1 MRTMIVV
8 TALLWSVAHVPAQG
22 AEEVPAALS
31 ARLEVLAPGMKP
43 DAVTET
49 ALPGM
54 YQVRYGSIVVY
65 LSDDGRYM
73 LRGDL
78 VDLETGRNVTETA
91 RSHARAET
99 VGALGES
106 SMVVFAPQTVKHT
119 VTVFTDIDCGYCQR
133 MHRQMA
139 DYNRLGIT
147 VRYTAFPRA
156 GVGSDTYD
164 RMVSVWC
171 ASDQQAAMTDAKA
184 GRAVEAARCD
194 NPVSAH
200 YEAGQA
206 IGVRGTPSIVLES
219 GEMIPGYV
227 EPEELLDRLDG
238 RASG

>member
-1 MRTMIVV
+1 MRIFMLTA
-8 TALLWSVAHVPAQG
+8 ALLACTGFLPAQA
-22 AEEVPAALS
+22 AEDIPAALS
-31 ARLEVLAPGMKP
+31 ARLELLVPGTQP

-54 YQVRYGSIVVY
+54 YQVRYGSLVVY

-78 VDLETGRNVTETA
+78 VDLETGHNVTETA

-99 VGALGES
+99 IVALGES
-106 SMVVFAPQTVKHT
+106 SMVVFTPRTVKHT

-139 DYNRLGIT
+139 DYNRLGIKI
-147 VRYTAFPRA
+147 RYTAFPRA

-171 ASDQQAAMTDAKA
+171 ASDPLAAMTDAKA
-184 GRAVEAARCD
+184 GRAIETARCD

-200 YEAGQA
+200 YDAGRA
-206 IGVRGTPSIVLES
+206 IGVRGTPAIVLES

-227 EPEELLDRLDG
+227 EPEELLGRLEE
-238 RASG
+238 RVSG

>member
-1 MRTMIVV
+1 MRTFMIVA
-8 TALLWSVAHVPAQG
+8 ALLTCAGFLPAQA
-22 AEEVPAALS
+22 AEDVPAAIS
-31 ARLEVLAPGMKP
+31 ARLEVLVPGRQPDHVAP
-43 DAVTET
+43 A

-54 YQVRYGSIVVY
+54 YEVRYGSIVIY
-65 LSDDGRYM
+65 LSADGRHM

-91 RSHARAET
+91 RSRARAEI

-106 SMVVFAPQTVKHT
+106 SMVVFAPETVRHT

-139 DYNRLGIT
+139 DYNRLGIEI
-147 VRYTAFPRA
+147 RYTAYPRA

-171 ASDQQAAMTDAKA
+171 ASDPLAAMTDAKA
-184 GRAVEAARCD
+184 GRAVETARCD
-194 NPVSAH
+194 NPVRAH

-219 GEMIPGYV
+219 GAVIPGYV
-227 EPEELLDRLDG
+227 EPEELLGRLDE
-238 RASG
+238 RVSG

>member
-8 TALLWSVAHVPAQG
+8 TALLWGVALAPAQG
-22 AEEVPAALS
+22 AEDVPAALS
-31 ARLEVLAPGMKP
+31 ARLEVLVPGMKP
-43 DAVTET
+43 DSVAET

-54 YQVRYGSIVVY
+54 YEVRYGSIVVY
-65 LSDDGRYM
+65 LSGDGLYM

-78 VDLETGRNVTETA
+78 VDLETGHNVTETA

-99 VGALGES
+99 IGALGES
-106 SMVVFAPQTVKHT
+106 SMVVFAPRTVKHT

-147 VRYTAFPRA
+147 IRYTAFPRA

-200 YEAGQA
+200 YEAGRA

-227 EPEELLDRLDG
+227 EPQELLDRLDG
-238 RASG
+238 RVSG